1 MHAPAFTTANAASAA
16 QAAWLIALIGLAT
29 AWPALAQ
36 GGGEGASDAQIM
48 AQAMREA
55 KAYQRG
61 ASGPM
66 GASPPSGQPL
76 QPALLAPVFQS
87 AAQARSQAGVTLR
100 FTAQAPARFAGRR
113 LALEKATR
121 DQCYTDALLRPGAAC
136 RSVTPEAMDRIVQ
149 GQQWYAR
156 NQASADEQQRI
167 YKQRSAQSDAPCQEW
182 MAALPPD
189 FTVLHIDQPARIGQG
204 KRLQGIQL
212 KGDDSGGGVVYH
224 VQARINQPEKP
235 VVLLL
240 TSYYPTI
247 WQISRSPQ
255 TRIAAVWASG
265 YHRQYPIGTDE
276 QVPVLTTSHDEPR
289 CKSHRPQGL
298 PPFASQAQKFSSDR
312 TGEVLIG
319 NPSARWIS
327 HGHIASLQKGSDEL
341 HSGQGGMAQLLQRG
355 IVRQVTEREYA
366 ANREQRGQRAYLRNQ
381 PDAPVQ
387 DHYRILQGMRFP
399 SGMYGGYSAHFY
411 VPEGV
416 PLPEGDV
423 GHNSIYLLPS
433 GYCLGICP

>member
-48 AQAMREA
+48 AQAIREA

-66 GASPPSGQPL
+66 GAPPPSGQPL

-87 AAQARSQAGVTLR
+87 AAQARNQAGVTLR

-121 DQCYTDALLRPGAAC
+121 DQCYTDAPLRPGAAC
-136 RSVTPEAMDRIVQ
+136 HSVTPEAMDRIGQ

-167 YKQRSAQSDAPCQEW
+167 YKERSAQSDAPCQEW

-204 KRLQGIQL
+204 KRLQG
-212 KGDDSGGGVVYH
+212 
-224 VQARINQPEKP
+224 
-235 VVLLL
+235 
-240 TSYYPTI
+240 YPA
-247 WQISRSPQ
+247 QGR
-255 TRIAAVWASG
+255 
-265 YHRQYPIGTDE
+265 RQ
-276 QVPVLTTSHDEPR
+276 R
-289 CKSHRPQGL
+289 RRRGL
-298 PPFASQAQKFSSDR
+298 PRAGAHQ
-312 TGEVLIG
+312 
-319 NPSARWIS
+319 SAGKARR
-327 HGHIASLQKGSDEL
+327 AAAE
-341 HSGQGGMAQLLQRG
+341 QLLPRHLADLAQPADAHR
-355 IVRQVTEREYA
+355 RRL
-366 ANREQRGQRAYLRNQ
+366 GQR
-381 PDAPVQ
+381 
-387 DHYRILQGMRFP
+387 
-399 SGMYGGYSAHFY
+399 
-411 VPEGV
+411 
-416 PLPEGDV
+416 LPPPIP
-423 GHNSIYLLPS
+423 HRHR
-433 GYCLGICP
+433 

>member
-1 MHAPAFTTANAASAA
+1 M
-16 QAAWLIALIGLAT
+16 GLAG
-29 AWPALAQ
+29 AWPAQAQ
-36 GGGEGASDAQIM
+36 GEGGEEASDAQIM
-48 AQAMREA
+48 AQAIREA

-66 GASPPSGQPL
+66 GAPPQSGQPL

-87 AAQARSQAGVTLR
+87 AAQARNQAGVTLR

-121 DQCYTDALLRPGAAC
+121 DQCYTDAPLRPGAAC
-136 RSVTPEAMDRIVQ
+136 RSVTPEAMDRIAQ
-149 GQQWYAR
+149 AQRWYAR
-156 NQASADEQQRI
+156 SQAAASEQKRH
-167 YKQRSAQSDAPCQEW
+167 YKERSAHSDAPCQEW

-189 FTVLHIDQPARIGQG
+189 FTALHIDQPARIGQG

-224 VQARINQPEKP
+224 VQARINQPDKP

-240 TSYYPTI
+240 SSYYPTI

-298 PPFASQAQKFSSDR
+298 PSFASQAQKFSSNR

-319 NPSARWIS
+319 EPSARWIS

-341 HSGQGGMAQLLQRG
+341 HSGQGGMEQLLQRG
-355 IVRQVTEREYA
+355 IVRQATEREYA
-366 ANREQRGQRAYLRNQ
+366 ANRQQRGQRAYLRNQ

-387 DHYRILQGMRFP
+387 DHYRILQAMRFP